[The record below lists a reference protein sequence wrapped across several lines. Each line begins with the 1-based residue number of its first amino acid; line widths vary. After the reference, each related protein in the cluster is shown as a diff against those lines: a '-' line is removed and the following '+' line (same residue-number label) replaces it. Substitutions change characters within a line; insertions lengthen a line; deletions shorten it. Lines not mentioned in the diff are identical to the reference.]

1 MNINT
6 VIESLKLRLTSGNS
20 VPVESTR
27 ITKEEFDIILDYI
40 EELETEEILL
50 QLAKER
56 YEKGDFVEVSIDDL

>member
-6 VIESLKLRLTSGNS
+6 VIESLKLRLASGNT

-40 EELETEEILL
+40 EELETDEVLM

-56 YEKGDFVEVSIDDL
+56 YEAA

>member
-27 ITKEEFDIILDYI
+27 ITKEEFGIILEYI
-40 EELETEEILL
+40 EELETDEVLM

-56 YEKGDFVEVSIDDL
+56 YE